1 MIAKEPQKSFGI
13 MGAAV
18 KQDAA
23 KFEKSQSYLRWQD
36 KAANQM
42 FFGGELQA
50 FLKEAQDVLLATGVI
65 KAKINLDTIVDAS
78 FVK

>member
-1 MIAKEPQKSFGI
+1 MIQKEPMKSFGI

-18 KQDAA
+18 KQDAE
-23 KFEKSQSYLRWQD
+23 KFKTSQSFLRWQD
-36 KAANQM
+36 KAANQK

-65 KAKINLDTIVDAS
+65 KAKIDLDTIVDTS